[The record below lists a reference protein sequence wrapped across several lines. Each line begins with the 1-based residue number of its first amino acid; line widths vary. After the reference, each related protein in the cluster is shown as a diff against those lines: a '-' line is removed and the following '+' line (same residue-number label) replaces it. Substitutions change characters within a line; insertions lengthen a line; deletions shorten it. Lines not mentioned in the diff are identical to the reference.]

1 MIKCLAFSYFPSL
14 SILSVGFYVVF
25 QNKEAVPH
33 KLIENFLIKPPLA
46 KLSWRCSGEFS
57 L

>member
-1 MIKCLAFSYFPSL
+1 MIKCLTFSYFPSL